1 MALFIPDVTTPQKLH
16 IRPDEAGFILPLVLI
31 IVAIGAMVV
40 IGLVGYASGL
50 FRAGGN
56 DTDALRELYA
66 ADAGVAH
73 VKSLLEQGA
82 KTGNIPPIE
91 VNGIQVTM
99 NVTPIASL
107 EESVPPPLPV
117 PIDPALP
124 TVLSEPHSVPL
135 HSVPEG
141 ATASIFWV
149 FTAPSTA
156 PTPPNDDP
164 NTSGS
169 PTPTPT
175 PEPALPSISIT
186 VDDGSETAIATS
198 VPLRSLSEGEGENF
212 VRLEE
217 VELPDQGTYIVTFD
231 PGTTVG
237 LESVEFTED
246 SEDCGKRLNPN
257 LCLTASPTD
266 FIVISRAGQTTVTA
280 YLRQLPHWQQSF
292 SGGINYTYTGG
303 LVDTLS
309 WKPYPPDK

>member
-73 VKSLLEQGA
+73 VKSLLKQGA
-82 KTGNIPPIE
+82 KTGSIAPIE

-107 EESVPPPLPV
+107 EDSVPPPLPV

-124 TVLSEPHSVPL
+124 KVLSEPHSVPL

-149 FTAPSTA
+149 FTAPST
-156 PTPPNDDP
+156 T
-164 NTSGS
+164 TS
-169 PTPTPT
+169 
-175 PEPALPSISIT
+175 EPALPSISFTI
-186 VDDGSETAIATS
+186 DDEFETAIATS
-198 VPLRSLSEGEGENF
+198 VPLRSLSEGENF

-217 VELPDQGTYIVTFD
+217 VEIPDQGTYIVTFD

-246 SEDCGKRLNPN
+246 YEDCGKRLNPN
-257 LCLTASPTD
+257 LCLTAPPTD

-280 YLRQLPHWQQSF
+280 YLRQLPDWRQSF

>member
-73 VKSLLEQGA
+73 VKNLPNQGA
-82 KTGNIPPIE
+82 RTGNITPIE

-99 NVTPIASL
+99 NVTSIASP
-107 EESVPPPLPV
+107 EESVPPPLPM

-156 PTPPNDDP
+156 PAPPSDDP
-164 NTSGS
+164 GTSGS

-186 VDDGSETAIATS
+186 VDDGSQSAIATS
-198 VPLRSLSEGEGENF
+198 IPLRSLSEEENF

-217 VELPDQGTYIVTFD
+217 VEIPDQGTYIVTFD

-237 LESVEFTED
+237 LESVEFTD
-246 SEDCGKRLNPN
+246 DYEDCGKLVNPN
-257 LCLTASPTD
+257 LCLTAPPTD
-266 FIVISRAGQTTVTA
+266 FIVVSRAGQTTVTA
-280 YLRQLPHWQQSF
+280 YLRQLPDWQPSF

-303 LVDTLS
+303 QVDTFS
-309 WKPYPPDK
+309 WKPYPPDQ

>member
-1 MALFIPDVTTPQKLH
+1 MALFIPDVTTPQKPH
-16 IRPDEAGFILPLVLI
+16 IRPDETGFILPLVLI

-73 VKSLLEQGA
+73 VKSLPNQGA
-82 KTGNIPPIE
+82 KTGNIAPIE

-124 TVLSEPHSVPL
+124 MVLSEPHSVPL

-149 FTAPSTA
+149 FTAPSATPA
-156 PTPPNDDP
+156 PPSDDP
-164 NTSGS
+164 VTSGS

-198 VPLRSLSEGEGENF
+198 VPLRSLSEGENF

-217 VELPDQGTYIVTFD
+217 VEIPVQGTYVVTFD

-237 LESVEFTED
+237 LESVEFTD
-246 SEDCGKRLNPN
+246 DYEDCGKRLNPN
-257 LCLTASPTD
+257 LCLTAPPTD
-266 FIVISRAGQTTVTA
+266 FIVVSRAGQTTVTA
-280 YLRQLPHWQQSF
+280 YLRQLPDWQQSF

-303 LVDTLS
+303 QVDTFS
-309 WKPYPPDK
+309 WKPYPPDQ

>member
-1 MALFIPDVTTPQKLH
+1 MALFTPDVTTPQKLR

-99 NVTPIASL
+99 DVTPIASL

-149 FTAPSTA
+149 FTAPST
-156 PTPPNDDP
+156 T
-164 NTSGS
+164 TS
-169 PTPTPT
+169 
-175 PEPALPSISIT
+175 EPALPSISIT
-186 VDDGSETAIATS
+186 VDDGFETAIATS
-198 VPLRSLSEGEGENF
+198 VPLRSLSEGENF

-217 VELPDQGTYIVTFD
+217 VELPGQGTYIVTFD

-246 SEDCGKRLNPN
+246 YEDCGKRVNPN
-257 LCLTASPTD
+257 LCLTAPPTD
-266 FIVISRAGQTTVTA
+266 FIVVSRAGQTTVTA
-280 YLRQLPHWQQSF
+280 YLRQLPDWQQSF

-303 LVDTLS
+303 PVDTLS
-309 WKPYPPDK
+309 WKPYPPDQ